1 MANNRRRAERR
12 KEIEQ
17 LVHDGRLAHRTGK
30 SRSSVPFKPFE
41 SMNGMHWLK
50 GWDMEEQERL
60 NALERARLD
69 EHGRL
74 LAGIDLFE
82 QTGDRVT
89 LVSVLRVIAE
99 RLPPVTEGLTS
110 EDYEAIHG
118 WGGQG

>member
-17 LVHDGRLAHRTGK
+17 LVHDGRLANRTGK

-74 LAGIDLFE
+74 LAGIDIFE
-82 QTGDRVT
+82 QTGARVT

>member
-17 LVHDGRLAHRTGK
+17 LVHDGRLAHRLGK
-30 SRSSVPFKPFE
+30 SRSSVPFE

-50 GWDMEEQERL
+50 GWDAEEQDRL

>member
-12 KEIEQ
+12 REIAE
-17 LVHDGRLAHRTGK
+17 LVADGRLAYRTGK
-30 SRSSVPFKPFE
+30 PRSAVPFKPFQ

-60 NALERARLD
+60 NAIEAAKLS
-69 EHGRL
+69 EHERL
-74 LAGIDLFE
+74 LAGIEVFE
-82 QTGDRVT
+82 QTGDRMT
-89 LVSVLRVIAE
+89 LVSVLRIIAE
-99 RLPPVTEGLTS
+99 RLPPVVEGMTS